1 MTVLIPVRED
11 KLQPAFFTALLPLG
25 VWPKVDDVHRPGVV
39 IHLVKQ
45 PVFAAIELLEM
56 GIGRLEAFELSRN
69 RVERAN
75 RTFREEFYDCST
87 ATPTVAGFRADL
99 LAWEPTYNH
108 IHPHQALGYL
118 TPAEF
123 LVARNATNPKEE
135 VSRAS

>member
-1 MTVLIPVRED
+1 M
-11 KLQPAFFTALLPLG
+11 
-25 VWPKVDDVHRPGVV
+25 HRPGVV

-99 LAWEPTYNH
+99 LAGNTPTTTSTPTKHSATSRPLSFSLPATPPTPRRKCHGRLEPV
-108 IHPHQALGYL
+108 QALAGEYGDTL
-118 TPAEF
+118 CSPH
-123 LVARNATNPKEE
+123 
-135 VSRAS
+135 SS